1 MSSHYSSLNKLFI
14 EGNLEVKFL
23 TILTEKQRRAEAER
37 RERLEKRTLE
47 EKESEERRYKYAK
60 WLENYEKLYFSNN
73 LRFRRVEK

>member
-37 RERLEKRTLE
+37 RERLEKRTVE
-47 EKESEERRYKYAK
+47 EKESEERKYKYAK
-60 WLENYEKLYFSNN
+60 RL
-73 LRFRRVEK
+73 